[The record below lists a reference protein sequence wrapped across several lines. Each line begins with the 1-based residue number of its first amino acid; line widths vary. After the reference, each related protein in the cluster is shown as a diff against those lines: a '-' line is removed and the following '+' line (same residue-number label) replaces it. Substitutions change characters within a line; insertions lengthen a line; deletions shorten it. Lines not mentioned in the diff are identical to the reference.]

1 LGVGIFAIYPL
12 SLSRAND
19 VLDET
24 KDIVEISRA
33 LLFTYGLGSFIAPI
47 VIGLTFKFINQEGIF
62 LIFAFLG
69 VFLAIYSLSKQ
80 RIADDD
86 LSLFVHMPVASGA
99 IVPEFDPR
107 QDEEWV
113 EQQNKKE

>member
-1 LGVGIFAIYPL
+1 MNSIKNSLIPISSLFFAI
-12 SLSRAND
+12 
-19 VLDET
+19 T
-24 KDIVEISRA
+24 
-33 LLFTYGLGSFIAPI
+33 
-47 VIGLTFKFINQEGIF
+47 
-62 LIFAFLG
+62 
-69 VFLAIYSLSKQ
+69 FLAIYSLSKQ